1 MTNGVKNPVMIQSKN
16 IEDVDEYLYLGRNI
30 SFEEPTYREVENV
43 IKKAWNKY
51 WMEDGLKE
59 FSIGTQGYILWV

>member
-1 MTNGVKNPVMIQSKN
+1 MNSSKTFVMTNGVKNPVMIQSKN

-51 WMEDGLKE
+51 CSLK
-59 FSIGTQGYILWV
+59 

>member
-16 IEDVDEYLYLGRNI
+16 IEDIDEYLYLGRNI
-30 SFEEPTYREVENV
+30 SFEEPTYREVENR

-51 WMEDGLKE
+51 CSLKQV
-59 FSIGTQGYILWV
+59 F